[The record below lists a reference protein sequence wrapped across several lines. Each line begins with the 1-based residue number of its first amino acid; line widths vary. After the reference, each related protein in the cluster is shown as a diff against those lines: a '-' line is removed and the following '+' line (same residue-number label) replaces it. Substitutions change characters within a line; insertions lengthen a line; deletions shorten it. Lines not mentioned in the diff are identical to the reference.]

1 MLAEREGDPVDAN
14 ERRIRSLQRI
24 AYGADSSD
32 ADRATAAAELAAFA
46 ASDRA
51 QRAMVPAEASGQG
64 DEPMRPGSAA
74 ASAEVIRADAAESD
88 AAGSDAAGA
97 ETADPDAAPSDAP
110 PRPGPRDDTATRRRV
125 VRWAAVAG
133 VVGIA
138 LGAALGW
145 AAGQRVPERSTSSS
159 TLYAEWSPGPGMM
172 LVDTALLPLF
182 DRLPLADEAARV
194 AGVDDDIDES
204 SVRLLARRTDGPA
217 AYLARTV
224 DGIDVCLV
232 LLMPSGPFRRACTTD
247 GVFPLDGLA
256 IEYGA
261 EGYGLAVARLSSAG
275 TVALGLV
282 AGS

>member
-32 ADRATAAAELAAFA
+32 ADRAIAAAELAALA

-51 QRAMVPAEASGQG
+51 ERATDRPDPSAQG
-64 DEPMRPGSAA
+64 DEPARPTPAA
-74 ASAEVIRADAAESD
+74 ASAGLVRT

-97 ETADPDAAPSDAP
+97 DTAGADTADPDAATSDAP
-110 PRPGPRDDTATRRRV
+110 SQAGPGGDTATRRRV
-125 VRWAAVAG
+125 MRWAAVAG
-133 VVGIA
+133 VAGIA

-145 AAGQRVPERSTSSS
+145 SAGQRVPERSTSSA
-159 TLYAEWSPGPGMM
+159 TLYAEFSPAPGMM

>member
-32 ADRATAAAELAAFA
+32 ADRAVAAAELAALA

-51 QRAMVPAEASGQG
+51 ERATVPVEASALSE
-64 DEPMRPGSAA
+64 EPVRPAPDA
-74 ASAEVIRADAAESD
+74 ASAALAPAVAAWSD
-88 AAGSDAAGA
+88 AVGRR
-97 ETADPDAAPSDAP
+97 TADPDAATTDDRPSAGA
-110 PRPGPRDDTATRRRV
+110 GPDIATRRRV
-125 VRWAAVAG
+125 VRWAAIAG

-138 LGAALGW
+138 VGAAVGW
-145 AAGQRVPERSTSSS
+145 TAGQQVPERSTSSS

>member
-1 MLAEREGDPVDAN
+1 MLAVREGDPVDAN

-32 ADRATAAAELAAFA
+32 ADRATAAAELAELA

-51 QRAMVPAEASGQG
+51 ESAAVPVEPSDLG
-64 DEPMRPGSAA
+64 DGPLGLPPAA
-74 ASAEVIRADAAESD
+74 ASAGLARAD
-88 AAGSDAAGA
+88 AAGSDAAGPH
-97 ETADPDAAPSDAP
+97 TADPDATTTEDELRSGAGSDI
-110 PRPGPRDDTATRRRV
+110 ATHRRV

-145 AAGQRVPERSTSSS
+145 AAGQRVPERSTSSP
-159 TLYAEWSPGPGMM
+159 TLYAEFSPAPGMM
-172 LVDTALLPLF
+172 LDDTALLPLF
-182 DRLPLADEAARV
+182 YRLPLAEEAARV
-194 AGVDDDIDES
+194 AGIDDDIDES

-224 DGIDVCLV
+224 DGVDVCLV
-232 LLMPSGPFRRACTTD
+232 LLMPAGPFRRACTSD
-247 GVFPLDGLA
+247 GIFPLDGLA

-282 AGS
+282 VGS

>member
-32 ADRATAAAELAAFA
+32 ADRAVAAAELAALA

-51 QRAMVPAEASGQG
+51 ERATVPVEASALSE
-64 DEPMRPGSAA
+64 EPVRPAPDA
-74 ASAEVIRADAAESD
+74 ASADLARADTAESD
-88 AAGSDAAGA
+88 AAGPR
-97 ETADPDAAPSDAP
+97 TADPDAATTDAR
-110 PRPGPRDDTATRRRV
+110 RPAGSGPDIATRRRV
-125 VRWAAVAG
+125 VRWAAIAG

-138 LGAALGW
+138 VGAAVGW